1 MEEGHC
7 LQGCSLLSG
16 SALQDATQKK
26 KEGLSTLVAVGDLGT
41 SQLWKEPG
49 AAQGRCPIPQQAW
62 KENYKRRVRVCGDVV
77 VVAVSLTESRTTYDR
92 DCLSCCNWGGKTR
105 LLWVGPFPIWD
116 PGLNK
121 VERGVS
127 SSLQPLLLCLLPCSG
142 YNLEL
147 RAKYVVRICY
157 HSNRKRKQGR

>member
-26 KEGLSTLVAVGDLGT
+26 KREGLSTLVAVGDLGT

-92 DCLSCCNWGGKTR
+92 DCLSCCN
-105 LLWVGPFPIWD
+105 
-116 PGLNK
+116 
-121 VERGVS
+121 
-127 SSLQPLLLCLLPCSG
+127 
-142 YNLEL
+142 
-147 RAKYVVRICY
+147 
-157 HSNRKRKQGR
+157 